1 MANTSRGGRLSGQ
14 LFPTALGVVGTGTL
28 LLWVLAAW
36 GALKPTALHIGDIH
50 HHHHAP
56 VVSDRPA
63 GEIPQAP
70 RPVDPQSIV
79 IHTPPPQI
87 FVHAGGDPKR
97 TGQAVQAELEARQEM
112 VQAARREL
120 AGELTQD
127 DLVRSYHR
135 GVQRIYGDQSQ
146 RPTGVAKVTRALG
159 SPSDGL
165 WWSDCEGR
173 EELMPLSE
181 KFPARVYRPRFKD
194 GVL

>member
-1 MANTSRGGRLSGQ
+1 MANSIRGGRVGGQ
-14 LFPTALGVVGTGTL
+14 LFPTALGIAGTGTL
-28 LLWVLAAW
+28 LLWLLAAW
-36 GALKPTALHIGDIH
+36 GALKPTALHVGDIH

-56 VVSDRPA
+56 AVPIRPA
-63 GEIPQAP
+63 DEIPQTP
-70 RPVDPQSIV
+70 GTLGQPPIV
-79 IHTPPPQI
+79 IHTPPPEI
-87 FVHAGGDPKR
+87 FVHPAGDPRR
-97 TGQAVQAELEARQEM
+97 TGQAVQRELEARQKV

-120 AGELTQD
+120 AGQLTQD

-135 GVQRIYGDQSQ
+135 GVERIYGSQ
-146 RPTGVAKVTRALG
+146 GQKPAGVVKVTRALG

-181 KFPARVYRPRFKD
+181 KFPASTYRPRFTG